1 MLVTGGASGFG
12 RATVEHFKKLGSK
25 IIFCDLTTSNGAAIA
40 KELGESVT
48 FVPAN
53 VTKEIDVENVMNEIE
68 RLHGRLNVVVNCA
81 GIAYGQIMYNF
92 KKDRP
97 RDLHHF
103 DPVLKVSRATK
114 VCNFCSIMIQLDNVC
129 FRQMF

>member
-1 MLVTGGASGFG
+1 MTGGASGFG
-12 RATVEHFKKLGSK
+12 RATVEHFRKLGSK
-25 IIFCDLTTSNGAAIA
+25 IVFCDLATSNGAAIA
-40 KELGESVT
+40 KDLGENVS

-53 VTKEIDVENVMNEIE
+53 VTKENDVGNVINEIE

-81 GIAYGQIMYNF
+81 GIAYAHLMYNF

-103 DPVLKVSRATK
+103 DPVLKVSRTTE
-114 VCNFCSIMIQLDNVC
+114 FCH
-129 FRQMF
+129 FAA